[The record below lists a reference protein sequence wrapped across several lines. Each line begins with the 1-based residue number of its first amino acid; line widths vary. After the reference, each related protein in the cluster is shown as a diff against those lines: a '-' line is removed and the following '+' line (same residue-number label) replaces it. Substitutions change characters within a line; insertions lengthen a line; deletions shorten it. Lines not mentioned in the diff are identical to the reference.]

1 LGYEAVIML
10 GMGWLTLRQARAA
23 LQNGRLEEAQQLLG
37 QPAVRGHRKSWD
49 LLHQLTKGYVERGQR
64 HLRQQNIAAAWDD
77 LLQAE
82 ALAPTDPAA
91 QSLRLLLTRQGI
103 TELRSLLEA
112 GETQRA
118 VEVVGRL
125 AQKAV
130 AQAELRHLEDAV
142 KDWVLTQDLADR
154 GEFPLAQQMFERVRR
169 VVTDG
174 AGVERFEHEL
184 RDRAAR
190 FAEALPP
197 LHEAVD
203 QRRWRDVLHLAE
215 KVLVVSPQHGEA
227 RKARARAWKCQE
239 PETIAEPRA
248 GHSLDSTANDD
259 RSGPTK
265 RFLLWIDGVGGYLIC
280 LGNRVSFGQ
289 ATAEGSIDVPLLA
302 DVSRLHA
309 VLQRDGEG
317 YVIESSRALTVNG
330 KPAGKATLHPGDR
343 VTLGAACQFLFQT
356 PVPVSTTARLDLVS
370 GHRLPLSIDGIL
382 LMAETM
388 VIGPGPAVHVPV
400 ADMERSVVLYRHKDG
415 LGIRCSG
422 EFKVNGNAAKDRE
435 VLPAYATV
443 STPQLSFAIE
453 PAARWG
459 K

>member
-1 LGYEAVIML
+1 ML
-10 GMGWLTLRQARAA
+10 GVGWLTLRQVRAA
-23 LQNGRLEEAQQLLG
+23 LQNGLLEEAQQLLG
-37 QPAVRGHRKSWD
+37 QPAVRGHRKSWA
-49 LLHQLTKGYVERGQR
+49 LLQQLTQGYVERGQR
-64 HLRQQNIAAAWDD
+64 HLRQHNIGSAWDD
-77 LLQAE
+77 LLRAE

-91 QSLRLLLTRQGI
+91 QTLRLTLTRQGLA
-103 TELRSLLEA
+103 ELRSLLES

-118 VEVVGRL
+118 VELLGRL
-125 AQKAV
+125 GQKAV

-154 GEFPLAQQMFERVRR
+154 GEFPLALQMFDRVRR
-169 VVTDG
+169 VITSG
-174 AGVERFEHEL
+174 LGVDRFQQDL
-184 RDRAAR
+184 TDRAAK
-190 FAEALPP
+190 FAQALPP

-203 QRRWRDVLHLAE
+203 QRRWRDVLHLADC
-215 KVLVVSPQHGEA
+215 VLAVAPQHAEA
-227 RKARARAWKCQE
+227 RKARGRAWKSQE
-239 PETIAEPRA
+239 PETVAEGRA
-248 GHSLDSTANDD
+248 GHSLDSTATDEPT
-259 RSGPTK
+259 GPPK

-280 LGNRVSFGQ
+280 LGTRVSFGQ

-317 YVIESSRALTVNG
+317 YVIESTRALNVNG
-330 KPAGKATLHPGDR
+330 KPASKATLHPGDR

-356 PVPVSTTARLDLVS
+356 PVPVSATARLDLVS

-388 VIGPGPAVHVPV
+388 VMGPGPAAHVPV
-400 ADMERSVVLYRHKDG
+400 EDMQKSVVLYRHKDG
-415 LGIRCSG
+415 LGIRCPG

-435 VLPAYATV
+435 VLPPYATV

>member
-1 LGYEAVIML
+1 ML

-23 LQNGRLEEAQQLLG
+23 LQNGRLEEAQQLLSL
-37 QPAVRGHRKSWD
+37 PAVRGHRQSWG
-49 LLHQLTKGYVERGQR
+49 LLQQLTQGYIDRGQR
-64 HLRQQNIAAAWDD
+64 HLRQHNAAAAWDD

-82 ALAPTDPAA
+82 ALAPTDPGA
-91 QSLRLLLTRQGI
+91 QTLRLTLTRQGLA
-103 TELRSLLEA
+103 ELRSLLES

-118 VEVVGRL
+118 VEVLGRL
-125 AQKAV
+125 GQKAV
-130 AQAELRHLEDAV
+130 AQAELRQLEDAV

-154 GEFPLAQQMFERVRR
+154 GEFPLAQQMFERVKR
-169 VVTDG
+169 VVTG
-174 AGVERFEHEL
+174 GMGVERFQQDL
-184 RDRAAR
+184 AGRTAR
-190 FAEALPP
+190 FAETLPP

-203 QRRWRDVLHLAE
+203 QRRWRDVLHLADA
-215 KVLVVSPQHGEA
+215 VLAVAPQHAEA
-227 RKARARAWKCQE
+227 RKARGRAWKSQE
-239 PETIAEPRA
+239 PETVAEART
-248 GHSLDSTANDD
+248 GHSLESTATDEINA
-259 RSGPTK
+259 PPK

-280 LGNRVSFGQ
+280 LGTRVSFGQ
-289 ATAEGSIDVPLLA
+289 ATAEGSVDVPLLA

-317 YVIESSRALTVNG
+317 YVIESTRALSVNG
-330 KPAGKATLHPGDR
+330 KPAARATLNPGDR

-382 LMAETM
+382 LMAETA
-388 VIGPGPAVHVPV
+388 VIGPGPAAHIPV
-400 ADMERSVVLYRHKDG
+400 SDIEKSVVLYRTKDG
-415 LGIRCSG
+415 LGIRSPG

-435 VLPAYATV
+435 VLPPYATV
-443 STPQLSFAIE
+443 STPHLCLAIE